1 MMQHHPIFFFDVSA
15 IIFMFVLAYLS
26 NRLGEAL
33 KIPPWYKVLYGTA
46 VMIITASVLDVLSGI
61 MPVPSIMKISL
72 FIRFLAGIISCG
84 IVLRYWMWVFSEFF
98 KH

>member
-1 MMQHHPIFFFDVSA
+1 MIQHQSIFFFDVSA
-15 IIFMFVLAYLS
+15 IIFMVVLAYLS

-33 KIPPWYKVLYGTA
+33 KIPPWYKILYGTA
-46 VMIITASVLDVLSGI
+46 VLIIAASVLDVLSGI
-61 MPVPSIMKISL
+61 IPVPSIMKISL
-72 FIRFLAGIISCG
+72 FIRFLAGIVSCG

>member
-46 VMIITASVLDVLSGI
+46 VLIISASVLDVVSGI

-72 FIRFLAGIISCG
+72 LIRFLAGIVSCG
-84 IVLRYWMWVFSEFF
+84 VVLRYWMWVFSEFF

>member
-1 MMQHHPIFFFDVSA
+1 MIQHQSIFFFDVSA

-46 VMIITASVLDVLSGI
+46 VLIVAASVLDVLSGI
-61 MPVPSIMKISL
+61 IPVPSIMRISL
-72 FIRFLAGIISCG
+72 FMRFLAGIVSCG

-98 KH
+98 KR

>member
-1 MMQHHPIFFFDVSA
+1 MIQHQSIFFFDVSA

-46 VMIITASVLDVLSGI
+46 VLIVAASVLDVLSGI
-61 MPVPSIMKISL
+61 IPVPSIIRISL
-72 FIRFLAGIISCG
+72 FLRFLAGIVSCG